1 MCRNYIYK
9 KRKKCI
15 SHHRRRRQQCHCTHL
30 KRMPANAFIFGFR
43 ELFKLCITFHL
54 LPFAIP
60 IDDPIAFILSFSR
73 KKNNINTHLQ
83 WFSWNL
89 STFFLS
95 EFFFPI
101 FLPSQLHIKR
111 SIIIF
116 FRQNIFI
123 KTRISLVIDLF
134 FWILSMLFFN
144 WCQWGTVRFH
154 NCKIH
159 CQRLISC
166 DRTIILDEK
175 KTLGII
181 FKW

>member
-1 MCRNYIYK
+1 MKPVCVHVHFTWNIEIYVQELYIK

-15 SHHRRRRQQCHCTHL
+15 SHHRRRQQCHCTHL

-73 KKNNINTHLQ
+73 KKNINTHLQ

-95 EFFFPI
+95 EFFFPFFCHLNCTLNVASSFFSAKYFHQNAHLFGYWSF
-101 FLPSQLHIKR
+101 FLDFIYALLQLMPMR
-111 SIIIF
+111 Y
-116 FRQNIFI
+116 
-123 KTRISLVIDLF
+123 
-134 FWILSMLFFN
+134 
-144 WCQWGTVRFH
+144 
-154 NCKIH
+154 
-159 CQRLISC
+159 
-166 DRTIILDEK
+166 RT
-175 KTLGII
+175 
-181 FKW
+181 FS

>member
-1 MCRNYIYK
+1 MSSRDLCTTKMDCIGMCRRHCGIVHVS
-9 KRKKCI
+9 KRYQPN
-15 SHHRRRRQQCHCTHL
+15 S
-30 KRMPANAFIFGFR
+30 FIFGFH

-73 KKNNINTHLQ
+73 KKNINTHLQ

-116 FRQNIFI
+116 FGKIFSS
-123 KTRISLVIDLF
+123 KRASLWLLIFFSGFYLCSSSIDANEVPYVFIIAKFIAKDWSL
-134 FWILSMLFFN
+134 
-144 WCQWGTVRFH
+144 
-154 NCKIH
+154 
-159 CQRLISC
+159 LIE
-166 DRTIILDEK
+166 R
-175 KTLGII
+175 
-181 FKW
+181 

>member
-1 MCRNYIYK
+1 MCILLETSRFMCRNYIYK

-15 SHHRRRRQQCHCTHL
+15 SHHRRRQQCHCTHL

-134 FWILSMLFFN
+134 FSEFYLCSSSIDANEVPYVF
-144 WCQWGTVRFH
+144 
-154 NCKIH
+154 
-159 CQRLISC
+159 
-166 DRTIILDEK
+166 IIAKFIAKDWSLVIER
-175 KTLGII
+175 
-181 FKW
+181 

>member
-1 MCRNYIYK
+1 
-9 KRKKCI
+9 
-15 SHHRRRRQQCHCTHL
+15 
-30 KRMPANAFIFGFR
+30 MPANAFIFGFR

-73 KKNNINTHLQ
+73 KKKTSTHICSDSLEI
-83 WFSWNL
+83 FRL
-89 STFFLS
+89 SFCQNFFFL
-95 EFFFPI
+95 

-134 FWILSMLFFN
+134 SGKIIIIIIMILSMLFFN

-159 CQRLISC
+159 CQRLISS
-166 DRTIILDEK
+166 DRTIILEEK